1 MQVPFSIRD
10 LTLAFKLQA
19 LTSKLQASL
28 ALSTYLPAPESANS
42 HVDGAGE
49 CGIDAELA
57 ADGLAVCGRLEFVC
71 SLEAAKGKLSAYLA
85 HEIRAP
91 LLETFIRLTAK
102 DTSR

>member
-1 MQVPFSIRD
+1 M
-10 LTLAFKLQA
+10 
-19 LTSKLQASL
+19 
-28 ALSTYLPAPESANS
+28 PAPASANS

-71 SLEAAKGKLSAYLA
+71 SLEAAKGKLSADIA

-91 LLETFIRLTAK
+91 LLETFIRLTETPHSSCNAMCTVYRTK
-102 DTSR
+102 MMVPLVEDL